1 MLTVSRSLD
10 MMTGPETLSHSGMIE
25 DERAPENSRTRHRQ
39 PEWITSR
46 ERVLGKPRRK
56 MQRP

>member
-1 MLTVSRSLD
+1 
-10 MMTGPETLSHSGMIE
+10 MMTGPETLSRSGMIE
-25 DERAPENSRTRHRQ
+25 EGKRAPENSRTRHRQ